1 MNEPFSAK
9 LSLVIRSLSISR
21 ALLAT
26 ELALNK
32 SVVARWL
39 SGATMPSEHNL
50 TRLSALVAR
59 FVPGFTALDW
69 DRDLPGLAALMG
81 VNAHIPSLTAQEL
94 KPPSLALHFGEE
106 IRAATRW
113 RGRSYEGIY
122 QSTRPYSGLPG
133 RFIRDHCLVR
143 LHDDGLL
150 RLRMATGGVRVEGWV
165 LPLNNQVYVIG
176 SEFTSGA
183 MVFALLNGA
192 NATQVQVLDGLIL
205 APSLDNARTPTANAI
220 LLQRVFNLSADPAAD
235 EALVDQ
241 LGESDPVAPE
251 GSVPDDVRR
260 HLARSEESSQI
271 LLANGVLRLPVS
283 QSLSR

>member
-1 MNEPFSAK
+1 MTEPFSAK
-9 LSLVIRSLSISR
+9 LSLVIRSLSVSR
-21 ALLAT
+21 ARLAA
-26 ELALNK
+26 ELAVNK

-39 SGATMPSEHNL
+39 SGATTPSEHNL
-50 TRLSALVAR
+50 ARLSTLVAG

-69 DRDLPGLAALMG
+69 DRDLSALALLMG
-81 VNAHIPSLTAQEL
+81 VNAPVTLSPAQDLRSPSIE
-94 KPPSLALHFGEE
+94 LHFGEE

-122 QSTRPYSGLPG
+122 QSTRPYAGIPG
-133 RFIRDHCLVR
+133 RFINDHCLVR
-143 LHDDGLL
+143 MQDDGFL

-183 MVFALLNGA
+183 MVFALLNGSSA
-192 NATQVQVLDGLIL
+192 SRVETLDGLIL
-205 APSLDNARTPTANAI
+205 APSLDTVRTPTACAI
-220 LLQRVFNLSADPAAD
+220 LLKRMSDLSSDPAAD
-235 EALVDQ
+235 DALIDE
-241 LGESDPVAPE
+241 LGAGDSLAPE

-260 HLARSEESSQI
+260 HLERSDPASMISR
-271 LLANGVLRLPVS
+271 ANGVLRLPVS